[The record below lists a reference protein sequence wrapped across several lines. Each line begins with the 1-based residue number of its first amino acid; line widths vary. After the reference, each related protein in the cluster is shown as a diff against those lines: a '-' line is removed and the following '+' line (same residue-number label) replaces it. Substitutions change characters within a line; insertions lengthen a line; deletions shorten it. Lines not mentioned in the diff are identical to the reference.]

1 LQTLIVDLT
10 LFCCIDQA
18 MYSVVV
24 LIAMQVTE
32 LNFIP
37 IFQVISKV
45 GDLVGIKYFPVE
57 QEKTAVVEKQKKI
70 Q

>member
-1 LQTLIVDLT
+1 
-10 LFCCIDQA
+10 

-37 IFQVISKV
+37 ICQVISKV

>member
-1 LQTLIVDLT
+1 MIVDPT
-10 LFCCIDQA
+10 FCCCIDQA

-37 IFQVISKV
+37 ICQVISKV

>member
-1 LQTLIVDLT
+1 
-10 LFCCIDQA
+10 

-37 IFQVISKV
+37 ICQVISKV

-57 QEKTAVVEKQKKI
+57 QEKTAVVEKLKKI

>member
-70 Q
+70 

>member
-1 LQTLIVDLT
+1 MQTLIVDLT

-37 IFQVISKV
+37 NFQVISKV

>member
-1 LQTLIVDLT
+1 MIVDPT
-10 LFCCIDQA
+10 FFCCIDQA